1 MLAAGVTA
9 AAAGLGGPGRR
20 GLGNGLPL
28 KRQLHSHITGGRNIK
43 YTIPLCEPWIDLYG
57 QEFGYAVTALATN
70 NLCTGPFIARFED
83 AMAKYLGVQYAV
95 AVSSGTAA
103 LHLVLLACG
112 VGKGDLVMVND
123 LTFVAPVNAIRYCGA
138 EPVLVDIDEA
148 DWQVNTNV
156 MTDWFRP
163 KVYLPV
169 ALLGG
174 LPILWSEPSTTL
186 ILDASQGLGNDGLSD
201 AIHHATA
208 AILSFNGNKL
218 ITAAGGGMVVTND
231 GYIAEGC
238 RHWRNQ
244 ARAND
249 TEVRHDDIG
258 YNYRLSNLQAAVGLA
273 QLETIEE
280 RLRRKRLIAE
290 RYDAGLL
297 TVLGISTRPRLEGDA
312 SWLYTIKVD
321 AGVYGWTSRDLLA
334 MLADKGIET
343 RPLWTPMHRLPMYER
358 SECLG
363 SSVADDLWCNCLSLP
378 SGCGLM
384 EAQQETVI
392 TAIRALAREA

>member
-1 MLAAGVTA
+1 M
-9 AAAGLGGPGRR
+9 
-20 GLGNGLPL
+20 
-28 KRQLHSHITGGRNIK
+28 QYS
-43 YTIPLCEPWIDLYG
+43 IPLCEPWMPESGNEHEYMSQCYIAN
-57 QEFGYAVTALATN
+57 E
-70 NLCTGPFIARFED
+70 LCIGPFIARFEE
-83 AMAKYLGVQYAV
+83 AMAKHLSVRYAV

-103 LHLVLLACG
+103 LHLALLAHG

-138 EPVLVDIDEA
+138 EPVLVDVQD
-148 DWQVNTNV
+148 DWQVDTTI
-156 MTDWFRP
+156 MAEWFTP

-174 LPILWSEPSTTL
+174 LPYMLVKPKTMV
-186 ILDASQGLGNDGLSD
+186 ILDASQALGNKELPFILQF
-201 AIHHATA
+201 ANA

-244 ARAND
+244 ARAD
-249 TEVRHDDIG
+249 DMEIRHDDIG

-273 QLETIEE
+273 QLETIGE

-297 TVLGISTRPRLEGDA
+297 TIPGISTRPRLEGDA

-321 AGVYGWTSRDLLA
+321 PGLHGLSSRDLMAALA
-334 MLADKGIET
+334 EFGIEA

-363 SSVADDLWCNCLSLP
+363 GDNADALWRNCLSLP
-378 SGCGLM
+378 SGCGLT
-384 EAQQETVI
+384 EGQQETVI
-392 TAIRALAREA
+392 TAIRALAREV

>member
-1 MLAAGVTA
+1 M
-9 AAAGLGGPGRR
+9 
-20 GLGNGLPL
+20 
-28 KRQLHSHITGGRNIK
+28 K
-43 YTIPLCEPWIDLYG
+43 YTILLCEPWIPQGIPDSNEWNYVLH
-57 QEFGYAVTALATN
+57 ALATN
-70 NLCTGPFIARFED
+70 NLCTGPFITRFED

-103 LHLVLLACG
+103 LHLALLACG
-112 VGKGDLVMVND
+112 VGKGDLVLTND

-138 EPVLVDIDEA
+138 EPVLVDTQN
-148 DWQVNTNV
+148 DWQVDV
-156 MTDWFRP
+156 CKMREWFKP

-169 ALLGG
+169 SLLGG
-174 LPILWSEPSTTL
+174 LPTLWAWRDAPI
-186 ILDASQGLGNDGLSD
+186 ILDAAQGLGHTDLPEMLNNCQ
-201 AIHHATA
+201 A

-244 ARAND
+244 ARADD
-249 TEVRHDDIG
+249 TEIRHDDIG

-280 RLRRKRLIAE
+280 RLQRKRAIAE

-297 TVLGISTRPRLEGDA
+297 TIPGISTRPRLEGDA
-312 SWLYTIKVD
+312 SWLYTIKAD
-321 AGVYGWTSRDLLA
+321 PGLYGWTSRDLLTA
-334 MLADKGIET
+334 LADKGIET

-363 SSVADDLWCNCLSLP
+363 GDMADDLWHNCLSLP
-378 SGCGLM
+378 SGCGLT
-384 EAQQETVI
+384 EEQQETVI
-392 TAIRALAREA
+392 TAIRAFAREA

>member
-1 MLAAGVTA
+1 M
-9 AAAGLGGPGRR
+9 
-20 GLGNGLPL
+20 
-28 KRQLHSHITGGRNIK
+28 K
-43 YTIPLCEPWIDLYG
+43 YTIPLCEPWIDRYG
-57 QEFGYAVTALATN
+57 AEYTYTVSALADN
-70 NLCTGPFIARFED
+70 ELCTGPFITCFED
-83 AMAKYLGVQYAV
+83 EMAKYLGVQYAV
-95 AVSSGTAA
+95 AASSGTTA
-103 LHLVLLACG
+103 LHLALLACG

-138 EPVLVDIDEA
+138 EPVLVDA
-148 DWQVNTNV
+148 VAMDWQVSIKT
-156 MTDWFRP
+156 MAEWFKP
-163 KVYLPV
+163 KAYLPV

-174 LPILWSEPSTTL
+174 LPIFWWPRPRPT
-186 ILDASQGLGNDGLSD
+186 ILDASQALGNDNLPDWIASVD
-201 AIHHATA
+201 A

-244 ARAND
+244 ARAAD
-249 TEVRHDDIG
+249 TEIRHDDIG

-273 QLETIEE
+273 QLETIGE
-280 RLRRKRLIAE
+280 RLRCKRAIAE

-297 TVLGISTRPRLEGDA
+297 TVPGISTRPRLEGDA

-321 AGVYGWTSRDLLA
+321 PALYGWSSRGLLA

-343 RPLWTPMHRLPMYER
+343 RPLWMPMHRLPMYER

-363 SSVADDLWCNCLSLP
+363 GGVVADDLWRNCLSLP
-378 SGCGLM
+378 SGCGLT
-384 EAQQETVI
+384 EEQQETVI
-392 TAIRALAREA
+392 TAIRALAREV

>member
-1 MLAAGVTA
+1 MV
-9 AAAGLGGPGRR
+9 RDMR
-20 GLGNGLPL
+20 
-28 KRQLHSHITGGRNIK
+28 
-43 YTIPLCEPWIDLYG
+43 YDIPLCEPWIDLYG
-57 QEFGYAVTALATN
+57 QEFGYAITALATN
-70 NLCTGPFIARFED
+70 NLCTGPLIARFED

-103 LHLVLLACG
+103 LHLALLACG
-112 VGKGDLVMVND
+112 VGQGDLVMTND
-123 LTFVAPVNAIRYCGA
+123 LTFIAPVNAIRYCGA
-138 EPVLVDIDEA
+138 EPVLVDVQDYHLEKEPTIAEMENWHWGEM
-148 DWQVNTNV
+148 DWQVDTSV
-156 MTDWFRP
+156 MASWFAP

-174 LPILWSEPSTTL
+174 LPILWKRPKSPI
-186 ILDASQGLGNDGLSD
+186 ILDASQALGHTGLPELLKYTE
-201 AIHHATA
+201 AAT
-208 AILSFNGNKL
+208 LSFSGNKL

-244 ARAND
+244 ARAQD

-280 RLRRKRLIAE
+280 RLQRKRLIAE

-297 TVLGISTRPRLEGDA
+297 SIPGISTRPRIEGDA

-321 AGVYGWTSRDLLA
+321 TALYRWNSRDLMS

-363 SSVADDLWCNCLSLP
+363 GDNADDLWRNCLSLP
-378 SGCGLM
+378 SGCGLT
-384 EAQQETVI
+384 EGQQETVI
-392 TAIRALAREA
+392 TAIRALAREV

>member
-1 MLAAGVTA
+1 M
-9 AAAGLGGPGRR
+9 
-20 GLGNGLPL
+20 
-28 KRQLHSHITGGRNIK
+28 KH
-43 YTIPLCEPWIDLYG
+43 TIPLCEPWIDRYG
-57 QEFGYAVTALATN
+57 AEYTYTVSALADN
-70 NLCTGPFIARFED
+70 ELCTGPFVARFED

-103 LHLVLLACG
+103 LHLALLACG

-123 LTFVAPVNAIRYCGA
+123 LTFVAPCNAIRYCGA
-138 EPVLVDIDEA
+138 EPVLVDAVTI
-148 DWQVNTNV
+148 DWQVSIKT
-156 MTDWFRP
+156 MAEWFLP
-163 KVYLPV
+163 KAYLPV

-174 LPILWSEPSTTL
+174 LPIFWWPRAMPT
-186 ILDASQGLGNDGLSD
+186 ILDASQALGNDNLSD
-201 AIHHATA
+201 WIASTGA
-208 AILSFNGNKL
+208 AILSFNGNKV

-244 ARAND
+244 ARTD
-249 TEVRHDDIG
+249 DIEIRHDDVG

-297 TVLGISTRPRLEGDA
+297 SIPGIFTRPRLEGDA

-321 AGVYGWTSRDLLA
+321 SGVYGRTSRDLLT
-334 MLADKGIET
+334 MLAGKGIET
-343 RPLWTPMHRLPMYER
+343 RPLWMPMHRLPMYER

-363 SSVADDLWCNCLSLP
+363 SSGGDNANDLWRNCLSLP
-378 SGCGLM
+378 SSCGLT
-384 EAQQETVI
+384 EGQQETVI
-392 TAIRALAREA
+392 MAIRAIAREA

>member
-1 MLAAGVTA
+1 M
-9 AAAGLGGPGRR
+9 
-20 GLGNGLPL
+20 
-28 KRQLHSHITGGRNIK
+28 K
-43 YTIPLCEPWIDLYG
+43 YTIPLCEPWMYG
-57 QEFGYAVTALATN
+57 NEHDYMRQCYETN
-70 NLCTGPFIARFED
+70 ALCTGSFINRFED

-103 LHLVLLACG
+103 LHLALLACG
-112 VGKGDLVMVND
+112 VGQGDLVMTND
-123 LTFVAPVNAIRYCGA
+123 LTFIAPVNAIRYCGA
-138 EPVLVDIDEA
+138 EPVLVDAQWNWQIDA
-148 DWQVNTNV
+148 SLI
-156 MTDWFRP
+156 MGWF
-163 KVYLPV
+163 KALYLPV
-169 ALLGG
+169 ALLVG
-174 LPILWSEPSTTL
+174 LPVLWNKLSAP
-186 ILDASQGLGNDGLSD
+186 IVLDASQALGNTNLPDLLKYVS
-201 AIHHATA
+201 A

-244 ARAND
+244 ARAQD
-249 TEVRHDDIG
+249 TEIRHDDIG

-280 RLRRKRLIAE
+280 RLQRKRLIAE

-297 TVLGISTRPRLEGDA
+297 TVPGISTRPRLEGDA
-312 SWLYTIKVD
+312 SWLYIIKVD
-321 AGVYGWTSRDLLA
+321 AGVYGWTSRDLMS

-363 SSVADDLWCNCLSLP
+363 GDNADDLWRNCLSLP
-378 SGCGLM
+378 SGCELM
-384 EAQQETVI
+384 EAQQEAVI
-392 TAIRALAREA
+392 TAIRAIAREV